1 MDTIIAGRFE
11 TWEKA
16 EAAAQ
21 TLFSDSNIDPESL
34 CKFYVGPPGHH
45 AAYPIGGDQDAD
57 PDADHA
63 QNKGAKA
70 SAIGA
75 GIAGA
80 AALPAGPLAA
90 ATAAAVGAYTG
101 SLVGSLSGMEDE
113 DGNPQSRN
121 PAIRSAGVMV
131 AIKILPESS
140 EADSVIR
147 ALKQQGAQDIEKTE
161 GEWRDGQWF
170 DFDPVAPPK
179 LVDSAHS

>member
-21 TLFSDSNIDPESL
+21 ILFNDFNVNQQHV
-34 CKFYVGPPGHH
+34 CTFYVGPPGHH
-45 AAYPIGGDQDAD
+45 ATYPIGGDQDVDSATE
-57 PDADHA
+57 PAPE
-63 QNKGAKA
+63 KGTAA
-70 SAIGA
+70 SIIGA

-101 SLVGSLSGMEDE
+101 SLVGSLKGMKDE
-113 DGNPQSRN
+113 DDPQSGNSANR
-121 PAIRSAGVMV
+121 AAGVMV
-131 AIKILPESS
+131 AVKVNPESQ
-140 EADSVIR
+140 EAEDVLR
-147 ALKQQGAQDIEKTE
+147 GLRQAGAQDIEKTE
-161 GEWRDGQWF
+161 GQWSNGQWF

-179 LVDSAHS
+179 LVDRATP